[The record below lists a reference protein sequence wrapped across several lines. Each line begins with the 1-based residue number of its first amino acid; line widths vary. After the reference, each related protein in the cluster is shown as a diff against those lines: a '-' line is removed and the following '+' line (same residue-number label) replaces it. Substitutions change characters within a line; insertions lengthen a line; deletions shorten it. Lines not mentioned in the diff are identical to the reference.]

1 MNKDKEIEKINSCIS
16 ELVYEK
22 IQLKKA
28 YNYYHCIR
36 DAEQFRH
43 IEENYGIG
51 VPTSVGF
58 TPLIKKHIDVLVGEY
73 LELDPDLQ
81 VSCKDEKT
89 ISNILH
95 DKKLEIDK
103 QQYLYLKDKLE
114 SAVISILVE
123 KKVPV
128 NDPFIEEELEK
139 IRKDIDKSYVS
150 QYEIAAQN
158 VLNYIKNSRDIDLK
172 NKLKELLTDL
182 LITGICYYRTKP
194 SGSKDNLDLEILN
207 PLDTFVERNYNE
219 FYLNKSPRAVIRK
232 WMDKTQIMK
241 EYGDELNA
249 EARRKLD
256 DILGKGWD
264 NAGAVWVRTDRT
276 TVVNNDGLI
285 ETKEAPS
292 PGILGGL
299 EVAPMFPWNEAG
311 QYNYRDKPVIPV
323 YECEWLEWDDK
334 NERLT
339 RHEGIKIGEEVYI
352 TRGES
357 ENIVRS
363 ISNPKD
369 CTLSING
376 MFLSDKNGNPMSIV
390 LNTMDLQDKY
400 DLLIYYRDNLIAT
413 SGTVGDWVDVAH
425 LPAFLGEEI
434 TERVAKWSAYKKNGL
449 AFFDSSQEGA
459 NIINTTFNGFDDTVK
474 YQSIQAIQLAIE
486 SIEQQASSITG
497 VFQEKLGGIQ
507 QRDAVSNVKVG
518 VRQSTL
524 LTKQYFHAM
533 DLMYKEINYDLLNL
547 AKIVYKNGL
556 SGTIILGNRLSKVF
570 TALPEYFT
578 VTDFDIHIADSSET
592 FQIKQDLK
600 QTSVELIRA
609 GAAGPDIL
617 VNILTAKNLTE
628 IRDSIN
634 ESMAERKA
642 ENDQI
647 QQLTEQLKQAA
658 EMQKNYENQI
668 KQQQEELNKYQK
680 EIQKNNSEKLEIEK
694 QRVAIEKQ
702 KVDDSKEYN
711 DKIAHEKA
719 RQVDLEY
726 LQLSDNNPYN
736 DAIKNI

>member
-357 ENIVRS
+357 ETIVRS

-609 GAAGPDIL
+609 GVAGPDIL

-647 QQLTEQLKQAA
+647 QQLTEQLKQAE